1 MKLKKLAWQSVVKI
15 QNRRFIRANTSLK
28 TFSDRVEISFY
39 LHNQKLPFLFRCG
52 LDGSTPHFVNLP
64 YYDTYPRQLSQLPYQ
79 LQNLVSELR
88 NGNAEFAKQWFINTS
103 QLL

>member
-1 MKLKKLAWQSVVKI
+1 MKLKQLAWQSVVQM
-15 QNRRFIRANTSLK
+15 QNRRFIRASTSLK
-28 TFSDRVEISFY
+28 TFSNRIEISFFS
-39 LHNQKLPFLFRCG
+39 HSEKLPFLFRCG

-64 YYDTYPRQLSQLPYQ
+64 NYDTYPRQLSQLPYQ

>member
-15 QNRRFIRANTSLK
+15 QNRRFISANTKLK
-28 TFSDRVEISFY
+28 TFSNRIEISFY
-39 LHNQKLPFLFRCG
+39 SHDKKLPFLFRCG

-64 YYDTYPRQLSQLPYQ
+64 HYDTYHRQLSQLPYQ

-88 NGNAEFAKQWFINTS
+88 NDNAEFAKNWFINTS